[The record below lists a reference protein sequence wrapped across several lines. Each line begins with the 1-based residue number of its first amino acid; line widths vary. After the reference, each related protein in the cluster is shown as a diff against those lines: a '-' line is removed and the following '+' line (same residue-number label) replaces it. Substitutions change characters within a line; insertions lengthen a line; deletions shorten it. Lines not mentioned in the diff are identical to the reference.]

1 MLKPNSY
8 SQEKLEQLLAVM
20 GFKVRYEKGN
30 FRSGA
35 CVLEDKK
42 VVVVNKFATIDN
54 KINSLIEIIQQLELE
69 TPIADEKMLAFY
81 RTLKQT
87 QLEI

>member
-20 GFKVRYEKGN
+20 GYKVRYEKGN

-35 CVLEDKK
+35 CVLQDKK

-54 KINSLIEIIQQLELE
+54 KIHSLIEIVQQIELE
-69 TPIADEKMLAFY
+69 APIADEKMQAFY
-81 RTLKQT
+81 HSLKQT